1 MPKTNTQIRAM
12 LENAAF
18 FAHHLGD
25 PARVCV
31 QYAQVPET
39 NLFGPSLHEDR
50 EYGAMH
56 RAKAGGGYWS
66 AGAWEPHVNVADAAE
81 RARSAR

>member
-18 FAHHLGD
+18 FAHHLWD

-66 AGAWEPHVNVADAAE
+66 AGAWGPHVNVADAAE